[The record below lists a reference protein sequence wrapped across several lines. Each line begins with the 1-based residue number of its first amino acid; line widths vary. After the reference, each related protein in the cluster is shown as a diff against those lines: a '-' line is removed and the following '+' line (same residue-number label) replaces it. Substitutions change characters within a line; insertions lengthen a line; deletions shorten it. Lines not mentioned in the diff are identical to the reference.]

1 MFPGVTI
8 SPLTFKDP
16 VTVRLLLLYI
26 KLADAVAAFTDPSDS
41 IILPGPGSCMVLNPV
56 PLVPEDP
63 LEPEVPEVPLDPED
77 PEEPDEP
84 LLPDVPDEPELPEV
98 PDVPLVPEV
107 PEVPLDPLVPEDPT
121 PPDKVY

>member
-41 IILPGPGSCMVLNPV
+41 IILPGPGSCMVSNPV

-63 LEPEVPEVPLDPED
+63 LEPEVPLDPEN

-98 PDVPLVPEV
+98 PELPLVPEV

>member
-16 VTVRLLLLYI
+16 VTDKVLLLYI
-26 KLADAVAAFTDPSDS
+26 KLADAVAAFTEPSDK
-41 IILPGPGSCMVLNPV
+41 ITLPGPGSCMVSNPV
-56 PLVPEDP
+56 PEEPAVPEVP
-63 LEPEVPEVPLDPED
+63 VVPEEPAVPEVPLVPVV
-77 PEEPDEP
+77 P
-84 LLPDVPDEPELPEV
+84 LVPDEPVV
-98 PDVPLVPEV
+98 PDVPLVPVVPLV

>member
-16 VTVRLLLLYI
+16 VTDKVLLLYI
-26 KLADAVAAFTDPSDS
+26 KLADAVAAFTEPFDK
-41 IILPGPGSCMVLNPV
+41 ITLPGPGSCMVSNPV
-56 PLVPEDP
+56 PEEPAVPEVPVVPD
-63 LEPEVPEVPLDPED
+63 VPEVPLVPAV
-77 PEEPDEP
+77 P
-84 LLPDVPDEPELPEV
+84 LVPDE
-98 PDVPLVPEV
+98 PEV

>member
-16 VTVRLLLLYI
+16 VTDKILLLYT
-26 KLADAVAAFTDPSDS
+26 KLADAVAAFTEPSDK
-41 IILPGPGSCMVLNPV
+41 ITLPGPGSCMVSKP
-56 PLVPEDP
+56 
-63 LEPEVPEVPLDPED
+63 VPEVPA
-77 PEEPDEP
+77 
-84 LLPDVPDEPELPEV
+84 
-98 PDVPLVPEV
+98 V